1 MLEELGMLPD
11 LKEDYLLRV
20 AKDIEVS
27 ASGRNQMLD
36 NSQGTKKNSVGGNN
50 LNINN
55 DSKGSGSDSFRL
67 ARSRGKRLLRY
78 LKQSENCSDLF
89 KSRMCQKLSIISF
102 IPARKPVSIELGGHI
117 LYESTLTSF
126 KELLAIS
133 AGPLGFSVM
142 PVLDEDLAP
151 PLIFFSALGVTT
163 SPPIEVVLRHL
174 RNLTVNSGDSLDRWN
189 HEKFSIRETFSTL
202 FQHLYDQWKHIVPP
216 VQDAIKCSQIIPV
229 GHFLVRPA
237 RLFFRLQGDDLSPFM
252 HEVPRYFGAHEQFL
266 KILGVKEEP
275 SASDNIEVVC
285 TN

>member
-1 MLEELGMLPD
+1 MLLELGMLPD
-11 LKEDYLLRV
+11 LKEDYLLKV

-27 ASGRNQMLD
+27 ASVKNRTMNNQD
-36 NSQGTKKNSVGGNN
+36 GKKNSISGNN
-50 LNINN
+50 HDADN
-55 DSKGSGSDSFRL
+55 DSRSNDSFRR
-67 ARSRGKRLLRY
+67 AGVRGKRLLRY

-89 KSRMCQKLSIISF
+89 KLRMCQKLSIISF

-117 LYESTLTSF
+117 VFENSLTTF
-126 KELLAIS
+126 RELLATS

-151 PLIFFSALGVTT
+151 PLIFFSYLGVTT
-163 SPPIEVVLRHL
+163 SPAIEVVLRHL

-189 HEKFSIRETFSTL
+189 HEKFSIRETFSIL
-202 FQHLYDQWKHIVPP
+202 FQYLFDNWKNIVPP

-275 SASDNIEVVC
+275 SASDNIEVIC
-285 TN
+285 SD